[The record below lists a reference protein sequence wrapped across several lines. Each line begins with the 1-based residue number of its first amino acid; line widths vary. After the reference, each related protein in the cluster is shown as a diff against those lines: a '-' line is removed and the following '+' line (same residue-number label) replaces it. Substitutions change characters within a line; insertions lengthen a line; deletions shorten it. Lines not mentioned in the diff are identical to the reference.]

1 VNGGTLYRN
10 VTLRS
15 FWERSYL
22 IVLGVL
28 LGLAAAGL
36 LTWSA
41 ERTYTSSTQ
50 LFVGAVGATQ
60 TADAYEGNLFS
71 QERVASYA
79 QILTS
84 RDLAQRVVEELKLPM
99 TAEELAAEVSAA
111 PVPDTVV
118 LDVQVTD
125 TSAQRAQEI
134 ATSLGSEFAAQ
145 VTALETPAGASS
157 STVKVST
164 IQTPDFNPEPVS
176 PDVFGNL
183 GRGAAIGLVLGVGLA
198 LLRTRTDRTVRGDD
212 DVEGAAGAHVVAR
225 VAELHGSARSRLPA
239 DVADQSP
246 VAESYRALRV
256 NLRHLDGGRRPQ
268 VVVVTGPLPDVG
280 ASTVAINLAAS
291 LAASGKRV
299 LLIDGDL
306 RRPRVSRYLRLPDGA
321 GLTDV
326 LAGSAELRDVVHPMP
341 GGRLTVLG
349 AGTPPSDPEALLDS
363 PRMRSLL
370 EVLRDQYDQVILDAP
385 PLLPVVDGAL
395 LSSFADTCLLV
406 ARFGRTR
413 RDHLAEAAAMVTRVR
428 VPSLAWSSTGFPGVP
443 SSGRGGPSATRPSP
457 PAGRPRPRW
466 PNRGRTR
473 PRAPGLPTAS
483 RDRNER
489 HAPPTCAR
497 RQGRDRYRHSGR
509 VAWPRS
515 GWEG

>member
-280 ASTVAINLAAS
+280 ASTVAVNLAAS

-428 VPSLAWSSTGFPGVP
+428 VPSLGVVLNRVPRRAVVGPRRAIGYQAESSRRTTAATVAEPGP
-443 SSGRGGPSATRPSP
+443 DTTTRPGTP
-457 PAGRPRPRW
+457 DRFPRP
-466 PNRGRTR
+466 
-473 PRAPGLPTAS
+473 
-483 RDRNER
+483 E
-489 HAPPTCAR
+489 
-497 RQGRDRYRHSGR
+497 
-509 VAWPRS
+509 
-515 GWEG
+515 